1 MLWESKAMKR
11 ITSGLKAMVK
21 SFRQE
26 QWKDLYKDIWQDR
39 FIYKVSNFGRVISF
53 VKNRE
58 GELLSGGKTAG
69 YLSFV
74 VVLKTGKNKSY
85 YFHRM
90 VAELFLKKKEK
101 DQYVIHKNYQKH
113 ENHVDN
119 LAWVDKEEW
128 AKHQFE
134 NPNVKENK
142 LKRKLRQATTY
153 SKLTYAQ
160 AVILKKK
167 LLDPNRKTRMRLLA
181 TRFGGSEM
189 QLYRIKSGENWGD
202 IQV

>member
-1 MLWESKAMKR
+1 MIKSYRLERWETLHK
-11 ITSGLKAMVK
+11 
-21 SFRQE
+21 E
-26 QWKDLYKDIWQDR
+26 IWMDR
-39 FIYKVSNFGRVISF
+39 FVYKVSNFGRVISF
-53 VKNRE
+53 VKKPE

-85 YFHRM
+85 YFHRI
-90 VAELFLKKKEK
+90 VAELFLKKP
-101 DQYVIHKNYQKH
+101 DDYPFVIHKNYVKH
-113 ENHVDN
+113 ENHVSN
-119 LAWVDKEEW
+119 LAWANKEEW
-128 AKHQFE
+128 TKHQFE

-160 AVILKKK
+160 VVILKKK
-167 LLDPNRKTRMRLLA
+167 LLDPNRKTRIRILA
-181 TRFGGSEM
+181 KQFGVSEM

-202 IQV
+202 IEV